1 MSLTGSLKSMEPSRK
16 CFRML
21 GGVLA
26 ERTVG
31 EVLPGLEETRSG
43 VCSLSCNRQMLI
55 LLAQRFNQ
63 RLDGTIQEK
72 RRGFS
77 EMAEG

>member
-1 MSLTGSLKSMEPSRK
+1 MEPSRK

-31 EVLPGLEETRSG
+31 EVLPALEDTRSG
-43 VCSLSCNRQMLI
+43 VCSQGCNRQMLI
-55 LLAQRFNQ
+55 ILAQTVNQ
-63 RLDGTIQEK
+63 
-72 RRGFS
+72 
-77 EMAEG
+77 